1 MDQSKCI
8 FPGAHGNLEAI
19 DVDAPPSMSEVPYV
33 PQSPME
39 IFLIAVLC
47 IISVLVVAYFLIV
60 LYR

>member
-1 MDQSKCI
+1 
-8 FPGAHGNLEAI
+8 
-19 DVDAPPSMSEVPYV
+19 MSEVPYV

-60 LYR
+60 LYRYTSIKYRKQTNLLIV